1 MNKPLVLKSGRSV
14 SRKIFG
20 WLIVVF
26 GTLYA
31 LQQFVLLLQQQAHVR
46 YAFYAGMVAATATA
60 LGALPALF
68 SRGLSARLNA
78 AMLGFGGGVM
88 LAASIFSLIL
98 PALQLVNGGSAA
110 ASTSLSGAVQV
121 AVAILLG
128 ATMMMLLERW
138 IPHEHFIKGAE
149 GQQAKALKRS
159 WLFVL
164 AIMLH
169 NIPEGL
175 AIGAAYAGGEA
186 TGASALATAIVI
198 QDIPEGFVVAMALL
212 AVGYRRRIALAV
224 GMLSGLTEPIM
235 AVMGAAALG
244 ASPLLLPW
252 GLALAAGAMLFVIS
266 HEIIPESHRQGHE
279 LAATKGLMLGFV
291 LMLVLDNMFS

>member
-1 MNKPLVLKSGRSV
+1 M
-14 SRKIFG
+14 G
-20 WLIVVF
+20 WLIVLL

-31 LQQFVLLLQQQAHVR
+31 FQQFVLMLQLQPQVR
-46 YAFYAGMVAATATA
+46 YAFYAGMLAAIATAF
-60 LGALPALF
+60 GALPALL

-98 PALQLVNGGSAA
+98 PAMQLFAHQANTTSTLTGHLGLNGSLQIAL
-110 ASTSLSGAVQV
+110 
-121 AVAILLG
+121 AILLG
-128 ATMMMLLERW
+128 AMAMSLLERFT
-138 IPHEHFIKGAE
+138 PHEHFIKGAE
-149 GQQAKALKRS
+149 GAKAIALKRS

-164 AIMLH
+164 AIILH

-186 TGASALATAIVI
+186 TGASALAVAIAI

-224 GMLSGLTEPIM
+224 GMLSGLAEPVM
-235 AVMGAAALG
+235 AVVGASVLG

-266 HEIIPESHRQGHE
+266 HEIMPESHKQGHE
-279 LAATKGLMLGFV
+279 LAATNGLLLGFI
-291 LMLVLDNMFS
+291 LMLVLDNILS